1 MTLGSP
7 DGGTRDGGGPNSGG
21 NPSTVQAWRPLA
33 LFFAGNVCL
42 AAGLFVHAFLFNF
55 YLRDLGLP
63 ASAMGHQAAAITLGG
78 LLALLP
84 AGLVIDRVGLRPA
97 LFGAV
102 IVATAGLTLTAL
114 ARRPATIY
122 PAAMLIGLGAAT
134 WRVALGP
141 ALMCLTSEAG
151 RARAF
156 TWNVALLVGTGGAWT
171 LLAGVL
177 PTWSSRMATTAGLS
191 GTQLTLIAG
200 AALSAAAV
208 ICYWP
213 LRVPRAPASAQ
224 LAIPLGLPREVR
236 ALIPLVAVWMLAA
249 ALVLPFF
256 NVFFHDRFGM
266 PVSRV
271 GALFAGTQLMHA
283 VMLIGAAE
291 VARRWGPR
299 RALVAWMLALA
310 PSLWWLAATDAL
322 SLAIG
327 LYVVQG
333 LIAPA
338 TNPLIDQVL
347 LERAPRSHHG
357 LVAGW
362 RNAATEGAGALG
374 ASAGGRVLDA
384 SSFSTLFV
392 IAGAVAAA
400 SSAALAL
407 ALRERHGR
415 TIAPGVEAA

>member
-1 MTLGSP
+1 MILGSSH
-7 DGGTRDGGGPNSGG
+7 GK
-21 NPSTVQAWRPLA
+21 PSTTQAWRPLA

-63 ASAMGHQAAAITLGG
+63 TSAMGHQAAAITLGG

-102 IVATAGLTLTAL
+102 ILATAGLALTAV
-114 ARRPATIY
+114 ARSPVTIF
-122 PAAMLIGLGAAT
+122 PAAALIGLGAAT

-141 ALMCLTSEAG
+141 VLMCLTSEAG

-156 TWNVALLVGTGGAWT
+156 TWNVALLVATGGAWT

-177 PTWSSRMATTAGLS
+177 PTWSSRVATTAGLS

-200 AALSAAAV
+200 AVVSAAAV
-208 ICYWP
+208 VCYWP
-213 LRVPRAPASAQ
+213 LRLPRAPTRPHAVLP
-224 LAIPLGLPREVR
+224 LALPREVR
-236 ALIPLVAVWMLAA
+236 TLIPLVALWMLAA

-256 NVFFHDRFGM
+256 NVFFHDRFGI
-266 PVSRV
+266 PVSRI
-271 GALFAGTQLMHA
+271 GALFAGAQLAHA
-283 VMLIGAAE
+283 IMLVGAAE
-291 VARRWGPR
+291 LSRRWGPR
-299 RALVAWMLALA
+299 RALVAWMLVLA
-310 PSLWWLAATDAL
+310 PSLWWLAGTDVVGV
-322 SLAIG
+322 AIG

-338 TNPLIDQVL
+338 TNPLIDQLL
-347 LERAPRSHHG
+347 LERAPRDRHG

-362 RNAATEGAGALG
+362 RNAATEGAGAIG
-374 ASAGGRVLDA
+374 ASAGGRLLEA
-384 SSFSTLFV
+384 TSFSTLFL

-400 SSAALAL
+400 SSAMLSV
-407 ALRERHGR
+407 ALRERSR
-415 TIAPGVEAA
+415 STIAPGVEAA

>member
-1 MTLGSP
+1 MTLGSE
-7 DGGTRDGGGPNSGG
+7 GGTSIYGS
-21 NPSTVQAWRPLA
+21 PSTAQAWRPLA
-33 LFFAGNVCL
+33 LFFAGNVCF

-63 ASAMGHQAAAITLGG
+63 ASAMGYQAAAITLGG

-102 IVATAGLTLTAL
+102 IIATAGLALTAL

-122 PAAMLIGLGAAT
+122 LGAALIGLGAAT

-141 ALMCLTSEAG
+141 ALMCLTGERS

-177 PTWSSRMATTAGLS
+177 PTWSSRVATTAGLS
-191 GTQLTLIAG
+191 GTQLTLLAG
-200 AALSAAAV
+200 AAVSAAAV

-213 LRVPRAPASAQ
+213 LRVPRAPVSAQ
-224 LAIPLGLPREVR
+224 RLIPLGLPREVR
-236 ALIPLVAVWMLAA
+236 VLVPLVAVWMLAA

-256 NVFFHDRFGM
+256 NVFFHDRFGI

-291 VARRWGPR
+291 LARHWGPR
-299 RALVAWMLALA
+299 RALVAWMLVLA
-310 PSLWWLAATDAL
+310 PTLWGLGATDVL
-322 SLAIG
+322 GVAIG
-327 LYVVQG
+327 LYVVQA

-338 TNPLIDQVL
+338 TNPLIDQLL
-347 LERAPRSHHG
+347 LERVPRDRHG

-362 RNAATEGAGALG
+362 RNAATEGAGAVG
-374 ASAGGRVLDA
+374 ASAGGRLLEA
-384 SSFSTLFV
+384 TSFSTLFL

-400 SSAALAL
+400 SSAMLSV
-407 ALRERHGR
+407 ALRERSHSTVAR
-415 TIAPGVEAA
+415 GVEAA